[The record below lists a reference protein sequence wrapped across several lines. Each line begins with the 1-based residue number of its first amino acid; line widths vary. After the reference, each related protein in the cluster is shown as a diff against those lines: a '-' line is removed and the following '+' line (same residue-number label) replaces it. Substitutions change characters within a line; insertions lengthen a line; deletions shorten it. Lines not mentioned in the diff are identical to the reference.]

1 MAISAAWSGA
11 PKEWADEDALLA
23 ETLNDEIMSR
33 LLYIYDKM
41 IPVGMVMLYADEYLP
56 ASAPFLWCN
65 GAAVSRT
72 TYANLFN
79 VIGTTYGSGDGS
91 TTFNVPD
98 TRGRTI
104 INQGTGS
111 GLTERTIGHKGGA
124 ERHVLTLDQLPPHG
138 HGLARGSGSGSL
150 KDPAMSSAAYAS
162 LIDDTGY
169 DSQSVGSGA
178 AHNNMSPFVVMSHVI
193 RY

>member
-91 TTFNVPD
+91 STFNVPD

-111 GLTERTIGHKGGA
+111 GLTERTIGQTGGS

>member
-111 GLTERTIGHKGGA
+111 GLTERTIGQTGGS

>member
-111 GLTERTIGHKGGA
+111 GLTERTIGQKGGA

>member
-41 IPVGMVMLYADEYLP
+41 IPVGMVMLYANEYLP

-111 GLTERTIGHKGGA
+111 GLTERTIGQQGGA

-150 KDPAMSSAAYAS
+150 KVPEMSSPAYAS

>member
-111 GLTERTIGHKGGA
+111 GLTERTIGQQGGS

-150 KDPAMSSAAYAS
+150 KVPEMSSPAYAS

-178 AHNNMSPFVVMSHVI
+178 AHNNMQPFVVMCHVI

>member
-111 GLTERTIGHKGGA
+111 GLTERTIGQQGGS

-150 KDPAMSSAAYAS
+150 KDPAMSSAAFAS

>member
-111 GLTERTIGHKGGA
+111 GLTERTIGQTGGS

-150 KDPAMSSAAYAS
+150 KVPEMSSPAYAS

>member
-41 IPVGMVMLYADEYLP
+41 IPVGMVMLYANEYLP

-91 TTFNVPD
+91 STFNVPD

-111 GLTERTIGHKGGA
+111 GLTGRTIGQTGGA
-124 ERHVLTLDQLPPHG
+124 ESHVLTLAQLPPHG

-150 KDPAMSSAAYAS
+150 KDPAMSSAAFAS

>member
-111 GLTERTIGHKGGA
+111 GLTERTIGQQGGS

-150 KDPAMSSAAYAS
+150 KVPEMSSPAYAS